1 MSKFAPM
8 ILIIDDDRAVCLS
21 LELLL
26 KRAGYEVT
34 SVNTQA
40 DAIDYVRGNSPQL
53 VLMDMNFSR
62 STSGDEGLILLRQVK
77 LFRPAVP
84 VILMTA
90 WGSIPLAVQGI
101 QAGASD
107 FITKPWNNQL
117 LLQRISTLLDIAGR
131 EDEGESA
138 VDSDGFDRSFIIG
151 NSPELIAV
159 LDTIKRVA
167 KTDASVLIMGENGT
181 GKELIAQA
189 LHVNSRRKSKPFV
202 KVNLGGVS
210 HSLFE
215 SEMFGHKKGAFTGA
229 TADREGRFSVAD
241 KGTIFLDEIG
251 DLDMSCQV
259 KLLRV
264 LQEHIPRRP
273 FLPHKSYYR
282 DAASAEGAPKRHSAP
297 RAILC
302 RRDMPPQRHAAGED
316 SQDGDELSVEVALS
330 RQHSRT

>member
-1 MSKFAPM
+1 MM
-8 ILIIDDDRAVCLS
+8 IGRCACRWS
-21 LELLL
+21 CCW

-40 DAIDYVRGNSPQL
+40 DAIDYVRGSSPQL

-84 VILMTA
+84 VTHDGM
-90 WGSIPLAVQGI
+90 GQHSLAVQGI

-181 GKELIAQA
+181 GKG
-189 LHVNSRRKSKPFV
+189 S
-202 KVNLGGVS
+202 
-210 HSLFE
+210 
-215 SEMFGHKKGAFTGA
+215 
-229 TADREGRFSVAD
+229 
-241 KGTIFLDEIG
+241 
-251 DLDMSCQV
+251 
-259 KLLRV
+259 
-264 LQEHIPRRP
+264 
-273 FLPHKSYYR
+273 
-282 DAASAEGAPKRHSAP
+282 
-297 RAILC
+297 
-302 RRDMPPQRHAAGED
+302 
-316 SQDGDELSVEVALS
+316 
-330 RQHSRT
+330 

>member
-189 LHVNSRRKSKPFV
+189 RHVNSRRKSKPFV

-264 LQEHIPRRP
+264 LQ
-273 FLPHKSYYR
+273 
-282 DAASAEGAPKRHSAP
+282 
-297 RAILC
+297 
-302 RRDMPPQRHAAGED
+302 
-316 SQDGDELSVEVALS
+316 
-330 RQHSRT
+330 